1 MDTTFDV
8 IILGMGPGG
17 EVAAGRLMKAGQK
30 VAVVER
36 ELIGGECGYFA
47 CIPSK
52 TLLRPA
58 QVVADA
64 EGASGVTG
72 AGLDWAAASDYRDT
86 MIRHLDDSAQVKG
99 YQKRGAAVFRGA
111 GRFTGPGH
119 IQVGD
124 TELEAPHIIIATGT
138 TPVFPQVP
146 GLEDIEAWANRE
158 IYTTTSL
165 PRRAVVVGGSA
176 VGVETATFLARFG
189 VETTLVHRGS
199 ALLSREEPRVG
210 ELTLEQLEGAG
221 VRVLLDS
228 SPTRARREGDDSV
241 LELDGG
247 DVPEVAA
254 DVVVFATGRR
264 PHTDD
269 LDAEAAGITLGK
281 KGEIPVDG
289 SCRAAEGVWAI
300 GDVNAVMPFTHVA
313 KYQGRIVADAILG
326 RERTAHY
333 DGIPRVVFGIPD
345 IACVGLTRQ
354 QAVGEGLS
362 VESVELDA
370 AAALAKPSI
379 DGPEPKASLG
389 LLADTDR
396 HVLLGAWA
404 VGPEAAEWIHY
415 AALAIR
421 TGIRI
426 ETLRDQVPQFPTFHE
441 AYLEALEKFG
451 F

>member
-1 MDTTFDV
+1 MENTFDV

-17 EVAAGRLMKAGQK
+17 EVAAGRLLKAGLD

-36 ELIGGECGYFA
+36 ELIGGECGYWA

-58 QVVADA
+58 QVRTEARA
-64 EGASGVTG
+64 TPGVTG
-72 AGLDWAAASDYRDT
+72 AELDWSAASDYRDT
-86 MIRHLDDSAQVKG
+86 MIRHLDDSAQLKG
-99 YQKRGAAVFRGA
+99 YEKRGATVVRGA
-111 GRFTGPGH
+111 GRFTGPGR
-119 IQVGD
+119 ISVGER
-124 TELEAPHIIIATGT
+124 ELEATHVIIATGT
-138 TPVFPQVP
+138 TPVFPQIP
-146 GLEDIEAWANRE
+146 GLQVFFDWANSE
-158 IYTTTSL
+158 IYTATTL
-165 PRRAVVVGGSA
+165 PARAVVVGGSA
-176 VGVETATFLARFG
+176 VGVETARFLAHFG

-228 SPTRARREGDDSV
+228 SPTRARREGGDSV
-241 LELDGG
+241 LELEGG

-264 PHTDD
+264 PNTDELGAD
-269 LDAEAAGITLGK
+269 TAGITLGK

-289 SCRAAEGVWAI
+289 TCRAAEGVWAI
-300 GDVNAVMPFTHVA
+300 GDVNAVLPFTHVA
-313 KYQGRIVADAILG
+313 KYQGRLVADAILG
-326 RERTAHY
+326 RGRTAHY

-354 QAVGEGLS
+354 QATDEGLS
-362 VESVELDA
+362 VESVELDVT
-370 AAALAKPSI
+370 AALAKPWI
-379 DGPEPKASLG
+379 DEPAPAARLG

-396 HVLLGAWA
+396 QVLLGAWA
-404 VGPEAAEWIHY
+404 VGPEAAEWIHH

-421 TGIRI
+421 TSIPI

-441 AYLEALEKFG
+441 AYLEALARFS

>member
-1 MDTTFDV
+1 MENTFDV

-17 EVAAGRLMKAGQK
+17 EVAAGRLLKAGLD

-36 ELIGGECGYFA
+36 ELIGGECGYWA

-58 QVVADA
+58 QVRTEARA
-64 EGASGVTG
+64 TPGVTG
-72 AGLDWAAASDYRDT
+72 AELAWSAASDYRDT

-99 YQKRGAAVFRGA
+99 YEKRGATVVRGA
-111 GRFTGPGH
+111 GRFTGPGR
-119 IQVGD
+119 ISVGER
-124 TELEAPHIIIATGT
+124 ELEATHVIIATGT
-138 TPVFPQVP
+138 TPVFPQIP
-146 GLEDIEAWANRE
+146 GLQDIVAWANRE
-158 IYTTTSL
+158 IYPATTL
-165 PRRAVVVGGSA
+165 PARAGVVGGSA
-176 VGVETATFLARFG
+176 VGVETATFLAHFG

-228 SPTRARREGDDSV
+228 SPTRARREGGDSV
-241 LELDGG
+241 LELEGG

-264 PHTDD
+264 PNTDELGAD
-269 LDAEAAGITLGK
+269 TAGITLGK

-289 SCRAAEGVWAI
+289 TCRAAEGVWAI
-300 GDVNAVMPFTHVA
+300 GDVNAVLPFTHVA
-313 KYQGRIVADAILG
+313 KYQGRLVADAILG
-326 RERTAHY
+326 RGRTAHY

-354 QAVGEGLS
+354 QATDEGLS
-362 VESVELDA
+362 VESVELDVT
-370 AAALAKPSI
+370 AALAKPWI
-379 DGPEPKASLG
+379 DEPEPAARLG

-396 HVLLGAWA
+396 QVLLGAWA
-404 VGPEAAEWIHY
+404 VGPEAAEWIHH

-421 TGIRI
+421 TSIPI

-441 AYLEALEKFG
+441 AYLEALARFS

>member
-1 MDTTFDV
+1 MENTFDV

-17 EVAAGRLMKAGQK
+17 EVAAGRLLKAGLD

-36 ELIGGECGYFA
+36 ELIGGECGYWA

-58 QVVADA
+58 QVRTEARA
-64 EGASGVTG
+64 TPGVTG
-72 AGLDWAAASDYRDT
+72 AELDWSAASDYRDT
-86 MIRHLDDSAQVKG
+86 MIRHLDDSAQLKG
-99 YQKRGAAVFRGA
+99 YEKRGATVVRGA
-111 GRFTGPGH
+111 GRFTGPGR
-119 IQVGD
+119 ISVGER
-124 TELEAPHIIIATGT
+124 ELEATHVIIATGT
-138 TPVFPQVP
+138 TPVFPQIP
-146 GLEDIEAWANRE
+146 GLQDIVAWANRE
-158 IYTTTSL
+158 IYTATTL
-165 PRRAVVVGGSA
+165 PARAVVVGGSA
-176 VGVETATFLARFG
+176 VGVETATFLAHFG

-228 SPTRARREGDDSV
+228 SPTRARREGGDSV
-241 LELDGG
+241 LELEGG

-264 PHTDD
+264 PNTDELGAD
-269 LDAEAAGITLGK
+269 TAGITLGK

-289 SCRAAEGVWAI
+289 TCRAAEGVWAI
-300 GDVNAVMPFTHVA
+300 GDVNAVLPFTHVA
-313 KYQGRIVADAILG
+313 KYQGRLVADAILG
-326 RERTAHY
+326 RGRTAHY

-354 QAVGEGLS
+354 QATDEGLS
-362 VESVELDA
+362 VESVELDVT
-370 AAALAKPSI
+370 AALAKPWI
-379 DGPEPKASLG
+379 DEPAPAARLG

-396 HVLLGAWA
+396 QVLLGAWA
-404 VGPEAAEWIHY
+404 VGPEAAEWIHH

-421 TGIRI
+421 TSIPI

-441 AYLEALEKFG
+441 AYLEALARFS